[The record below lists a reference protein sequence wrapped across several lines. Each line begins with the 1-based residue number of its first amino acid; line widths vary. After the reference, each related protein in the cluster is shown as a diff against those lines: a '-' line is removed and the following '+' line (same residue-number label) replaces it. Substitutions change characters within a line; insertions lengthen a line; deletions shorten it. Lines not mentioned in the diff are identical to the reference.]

1 MEAIELWTDMD
12 PKSGTNMGTKS
23 AAQYTQ
29 SKLFRHM
36 SNETEKI
43 TKFFCVTYFPQ
54 KTLKTLDL
62 FRVPLQTS
70 LYYHYFLAYTVNILF
85 KMLRLYIYTDQCNI
99 GSSLNFN
106 IYYVIFLLAACSLN
120 SIYFCVH
127 LLKSFLHLLL
137 GCRIKYS

>member
-23 AAQYTQ
+23 AAQNTYFVMC
-29 SKLFRHM
+29 KIKRK
-36 SNETEKI
+36 KI
-43 TKFFCVTYFPQ
+43 TKFFYVTYFRQ

-85 KMLRLYIYTDQCNI
+85 KMLRLYIYTD
-99 GSSLNFN
+99 
-106 IYYVIFLLAACSLN
+106 
-120 SIYFCVH
+120 
-127 LLKSFLHLLL
+127 
-137 GCRIKYS
+137 